1 MRDHSIALSFETSA
15 KENINVANT
24 FEEIAKQVFVG
35 YLSKRRFSEI
45 ANPKVG
51 LRGEGGIATEKKQC
65 C

>member
-15 KENINVANT
+15 KENINVAT
-24 FEEIAKQVFVG
+24 AFEEIAKQVFVG

-51 LRGEGGIATEKKQC
+51 LPGEGGIAAQKKQC